1 MVLCAIGRHKVFS
14 LGGWSPLLPT
24 GFLVPR
30 GTLDPGLLLV
40 VFAYGAFTLSRAPF
54 QKLPLTTRPIPPVR
68 NPAHP
73 KVPGL
78 GSARFARRYWGHLV

>member
-24 GFLVPR
+24 GFLVSR
-30 GTLDPGLLLV
+30 GTLDTGLRLI
-40 VFAYGAFTLSRAPF
+40 VFAYGALTLSRAPF
-54 QKLPLTTRPIPPVR
+54 QKLPLTTCPIPPVR

-73 KVPGL
+73 KVNGL
-78 GSARFARRYWGHLV
+78 GSARFARRY

>member
-1 MVLCAIGRHKVFS
+1 MVLCAIGRHRVFS

-24 GFLVPR
+24 GFLVSR
-30 GTLDPGLLLV
+30 GTPDPGLSLAA
-40 VFAYGAFTLSRAPF
+40 FAYGAFTLFRAPF
-54 QKLPLTTRPIPPVR
+54 QKLPLATHLIMPVH

-73 KVPGL
+73 RVRGL